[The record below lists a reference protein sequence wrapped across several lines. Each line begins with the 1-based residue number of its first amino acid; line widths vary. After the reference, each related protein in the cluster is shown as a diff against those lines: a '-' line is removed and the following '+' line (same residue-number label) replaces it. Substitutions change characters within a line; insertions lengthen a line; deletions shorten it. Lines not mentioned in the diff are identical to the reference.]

1 MPSVS
6 GGDERVRG
14 DVPLVP
20 AVVVEGYLGT
30 IALHGHRV
38 PAVGLTGSS
47 VSDAQIRRRQEHCPA
62 LRCVAVGL
70 DGTNRDARPSSSPH
84 RWQSTGGSGSPR
96 CRTDWGRTSLLKRTS
111 LLSWEA

>member
-1 MPSVS
+1 MIRPGRAIKGFLAAAPAAEERAPMPSMS

-84 RWQSTGGSGSPR
+84 RWQSTG
-96 CRTDWGRTSLLKRTS
+96 
-111 LLSWEA
+111 